1 MLALASNLALGTGDF
16 IFACVDGATGTPD
29 AAYALGIR
37 PTYGSSGATDYCVG
51 AMPGWEYETPDHTE
65 NACCRLLSDGL
76 TSLSVELYDMN
87 IFTANDITGSATL
100 TDLSEGTH
108 VLIDPTNQ
116 GISMTITMTSA
127 PYGRAVSI
135 SWDDDMQHLLGE
147 QFPVEY
153 TAPPKYTPPAPQAPT
168 PAPPSPPPREA
179 ASDCAMYVGAAQFV
193 RLLRGEPPPLHAG
206 LGPAV
211 ELHRLRRP
219 VVGGDV

>member
-1 MLALASNLALGTGDF
+1 MIALASNLALGTGDF

-29 AAYALGIR
+29 SAYALGIR

-87 IFTANDITGSATL
+87 IFTANDLTGSATL

-108 VLIDPTNQ
+108 VLVDPTNQ
-116 GISMTITMTSA
+116 GISMTITMTSS
-127 PYGRAVSI
+127 PVGRGVSI
-135 SWDDDMQHLLGE
+135 AWDDDMQHLLGE

-153 TAPPKYTPPAPQAPT
+153 TAPPKYTPPPVPRPQYRDA
-168 PAPPSPPPREA
+168 
-179 ASDCAMYVGAAQFV
+179 D
-193 RLLRGEPPPLHAG
+193 G
-206 LGPAV
+206 LS
-211 ELHRLRRP
+211 
-219 VVGGDV
+219 

>member
-1 MLALASNLALGTGDF
+1 MIALASNLALGTGDF
-16 IFACVDGATGTPD
+16 IYACVDGATGTPD

-51 AMPGWEYETPDHTE
+51 AMPGWEYETPDHSE

-76 TSLSVELYDMN
+76 TSLSIELYDMN
-87 IFTANDITGSATL
+87 IFTANDLTGSATL

-108 VLIDPTNQ
+108 VLVDPSNQ

-153 TAPPKYTPPAPQAPT
+153 TAPPK
-168 PAPPSPPPREA
+168 
-179 ASDCAMYVGAAQFV
+179 
-193 RLLRGEPPPLHAG
+193 
-206 LGPAV
+206 
-211 ELHRLRRP
+211 
-219 VVGGDV
+219 